1 MSQVTAK
8 KSENIKSTIGRR
20 PVIAAPIA
28 APTIA
33 CSEIG
38 VSLTRFAPNSSSRP
52 TVALNTPPAAAT
64 SSPSSTTFG
73 SRRISCAMPA
83 ATASR

>member
-1 MSQVTAK
+1 MISA
-8 KSENIKSTIGRR
+8 IGRR
-20 PVIAAPIA
+20 PVIAAPIV

-38 VSLTRFAPNSSSRP
+38 VSLTRSGPNSSSRP
-52 TVALNTPPAAAT
+52 GVVLNTPPAAAT
-64 SSPSSTTFG
+64 SSPIRYTRS